1 MKFVDE
7 ARVYV
12 QAGNGGNGCVSFR
25 REKFVPRGGPNGG
38 NGGKGGDVLLFV
50 DSNLST
56 LLDFH
61 YQRHYKAKRGQ
72 HGKGKD
78 QDGRDAPDLVLRVPA
93 GTVVKDGET
102 SDVLGDLTV
111 SGRHMVIAKGGK
123 GGRGNKK
130 FATSTNRAPRIAE
143 QGELGE
149 KRWIV
154 LELKL
159 IADVGIIGFP
169 NAGKST
175 LISRISSARPKI
187 ADYPF
192 TTLVPNLGV
201 VRHHD
206 GKDFVVAD
214 LPGLIEGAHKGS
226 GLGIQFLRHIERT
239 RLSMHMLDLSDLPSR
254 EPIQDYLA
262 VMKEMGAYDPSLPAK
277 PQVIALNKI
286 DLPEARGK
294 VSGLISYFKRKGIK
308 AFPISA
314 ATGEGIKPLLDE
326 VTRILWS

>member
-38 NGGKGGDVLLFV
+38 NGGKGGDVIIFV

-78 QDGRDAPDLVLRVPA
+78 MDGRNAPDLVLRVPP

-102 SDVLGDLTV
+102 GDVLGDLTV
-111 SGRHMVIAKGGK
+111 SGRHMAIAKGGK
-123 GGRGNKK
+123 GGRGNKR

-143 QGELGE
+143 QGEIGE

-201 VRHHD
+201 VRHLD
-206 GKDFVVAD
+206 GRDFIVAD

-254 EPIQDYLA
+254 EPIQDYQA
-262 VMKEMGAYDPSLPAK
+262 IMKEMEAYDPSLPAK

-294 VSGLISYFKRKGIK
+294 VSRLMSYFKKKGVK

-314 ATGEGIKPLLDE
+314 VTGEGIRPLLDE